1 MPVTASGS
9 CGGVL
14 SHKRFQRALCVLTG
28 IAWASQPLRPQVSSS
43 GIVAAPSASFDFSNA
58 GQTIPARKL
67 ASDPGTCTVG
77 EQYFNTTANVLK
89 ACTAANTWTQSTAP
103 AYSDMGSVLA
113 CGAKGDGS
121 TDDTAAINACTAAYL
136 NVYFP
141 QPTVCYKITNAIQLR
156 SEQTI
161 TGSSRTANKGICSYS
176 TTADALFASF
186 GTNGTRD
193 IIIQNLYIKDA
204 VRATRTAGHGIHID
218 GSTDAATVTIRD
230 TMIYGFQDGINTT
243 SLMKSIFDNNR
254 QTSSLR
260 DAWHNQL
267 TSTSTH
273 VTNNYADAPGRY
285 GYYADFL
292 NYSEFTATACDNA
305 ISDCYHFEAGDGGVP
320 RNITFNSPGVESGN
334 GHGIY
339 LDGTGFVLNNPSITG
354 IPTGT
359 GKAGIYLNG
368 AAQTTIINPRITGA
382 DWAINLAA
390 VPLHVSHTYD
400 GSNVVFNLYAT
411 GQGIAQYN
419 DPNGLLSI
427 GPTRILY
434 NVTAPVTDN
443 NNVTTDQLLM
453 AIPTTTGI
461 LNTAG
466 KTFRVTG
473 SGVYTTGA
481 GQTPTL
487 TFKIKLCR
495 QNDCGGGTATTIASW
510 TTAAATA
517 SSTNFPWRVTA
528 DVTTAT
534 TGSAGTVECHGVSQV
549 SLGATIT
556 TAEVRNDQNSGV
568 SPAQDL
574 SQALWVA
581 FTVATSSAS
590 STNSITQRLGKLEM
604 MN

>member
-1 MPVTASGS
+1 MNHERLYRGLRLLIGFA
-9 CGGVL
+9 
-14 SHKRFQRALCVLTG
+14 CVLR
-28 IAWASQPLRPQVSSS
+28 PLRPQVAS
-43 GIVAAPSASFDFSNA
+43 GGLVAAPSAAIDFSNA
-58 GQTIPARKL
+58 GQTIPARK
-67 ASDPGTCTVG
+67 ASSDPATCTVG
-77 EQYFNTTANVLK
+77 EQYFNTSSNVLK
-89 ACTAANTWTQSTAP
+89 ACTSANTWTQSSAPVSTDTAN
-103 AYSDMGSVLA
+103 VLA

-141 QPTVCYKITNAIQLR
+141 EPSVCYKTTNAVQLR

-161 TGSSRTANKGICSYS
+161 SGSSRTANKGICSYS

-186 GTNGTRD
+186 GTSGTRD
-193 IIIQNLYIKDA
+193 IVIQNLYIRDA

-254 QTSSLR
+254 QTSSVR

-273 VTNNYADAPGRY
+273 VTNNYADGPGRY

-305 ISDCYHFEAGDGGVP
+305 VSDCYHFEAGDGGVP
-320 RNITFNSPGVESGN
+320 RNVTFNSPGVEQGN
-334 GHGIY
+334 GHGFY
-339 LDGTGFVLNNPSITG
+339 LDGTGFVVNNASITG

-368 AAQTTIINPRITGA
+368 AAQTTVINPRVTGA
-382 DWAINLAA
+382 DWAVNLAI

-400 GSNVVFNLYAT
+400 GSNVIVNLYAT
-411 GQGIAQYN
+411 GQGVAQYN

-427 GPTRILY
+427 APTRIVY
-434 NVTAPVTDN
+434 NVATPVTQN
-443 NNVTTDQLLM
+443 GALATDQLLM
-453 AIPTTTGI
+453 AIPITTGI
-461 LNTAG
+461 LNTLG
-466 KTFRVTG
+466 KTFQVVG
-473 SGVYTTGA
+473 AGVYTTGN
-481 GQTPTL
+481 GQTPAL
-487 TFKIKLCR
+487 TFKIKLC
-495 QNDCGGGTATTIASW
+495 QQSNCGGTTATTIATW

-517 SSTNFPWRVTA
+517 SSSNFPWRIEA
-528 DVTTAT
+528 DVTTAAI
-534 TGSAGTVECHGVSQV
+534 GSTGTVECHGVSQV
-549 SLGATIT
+549 SLGSTIT
-556 TAEVRNDQNSGV
+556 TAEVRNDQNTGV
-568 SPAQDL
+568 SPTQDL

-604 MN
+604 AN